1 MNEFKKD
8 YIIDALGELE
18 DRYVAEAAE
27 YLRPKAAWK
36 YWRELGTV
44 AACLVTVILT
54 GASLRFLPIGDGF
67 YQGSNEAAFENLMN
81 DAEMAPESTE
91 KVEHTA
97 EQHSSGI
104 QWEVVF
110 DAEESPNNTAQKEA
124 DRLEQAV
131 GQPIGKNEEY
141 KQNQCE
147 NKESPSV
154 MEITSI
160 SEWLSPEQIL
170 EQGRDIFMGTVTR
183 KQIYRVT
190 EGLNSYFT
198 VLTVEIEDSIRG
210 DLTKGLEYTIYLP
223 VAADDDRI
231 YYNSMSGDL
240 LKLEVGSRAIFMPIT
255 ATAEKGEAGREKVWL
270 SYADFADY
278 FYEEGMR
285 YLFLETETGVS
296 YAEEVY
302 EISGESTV
310 TLEDVAEY
318 IRNVISE

>member
-1 MNEFKKD
+1 MIEFKKD

-54 GASLRFLPIGDGF
+54 GAALRFLPIGNGF

-81 DAEMAPESTE
+81 DTEMVPESIE
-91 KVEHTA
+91 EVKEQVK

-104 QWEVVF
+104 RWEVVF
-110 DAEESPNNTAQKEA
+110 DAEESPNNTAQEET

-141 KQNQCE
+141 K
-147 NKESPSV
+147 
-154 MEITSI
+154 EITSVMDSTSI
-160 SEWLSPEQIL
+160 EEWLSPEQIL

-190 EGLNSYFT
+190 EGLYSYFT

-210 DLTKGLEYTIYLP
+210 DLMKGREYTIYLP
-223 VAADDDRI
+223 VAADGDEI
-231 YYNSMSGDL
+231 YYNSLSGDL
-240 LKLEVGSRAIFMPIT
+240 IKLEVGSRAIFMPIT

-278 FYEEGMR
+278 YYEEGMR
-285 YLFLETETGVS
+285 YLFLETEDGVS
-296 YAEEVY
+296 YAGAVY
-302 EISGESTV
+302 EIAHEGDI
-310 TLEDVAEY
+310 TLEDVGDY
-318 IRNVISE
+318 LRDILSR